1 MALYRGGWTL
11 RPDYSNPAA
20 IGSMQ
25 RNDDWQKYY
34 EIAEKYAGK
43 VINEGKHSLNRSFR
57 QVWVDE
63 CSWIVPVNDDNIFDV
78 PAKVGGSGELG
89 YSLGTYIVSQ
99 KNSEG
104 QNASMLRMDILR
116 EVPNW
121 RLPMLSFDNKDLR
134 RDLTCE
140 MFRYENSGMTNIVQ
154 KPIAALTVYCGKWNR
169 LFMATPSGQYFQ

>member
-1 MALYRGGWTL
+1 MINDLIEVEPVMWYAEESDRGVEAASREFCQGLIARMALYRGGWTL

-63 CSWIVPVNDDNIFDV
+63 CSWIV
-78 PAKVGGSGELG
+78 
-89 YSLGTYIVSQ
+89 
-99 KNSEG
+99 
-104 QNASMLRMDILR
+104 R
-116 EVPNW
+116 
-121 RLPMLSFDNKDLR
+121 
-134 RDLTCE
+134 
-140 MFRYENSGMTNIVQ
+140 
-154 KPIAALTVYCGKWNR
+154 
-169 LFMATPSGQYFQ
+169 

>member
-89 YSLGTYIVSQ
+89 YSWGTYIVSQ
-99 KNSEG
+99 KE
-104 QNASMLRMDILR
+104 
-116 EVPNW
+116 
-121 RLPMLSFDNKDLR
+121 
-134 RDLTCE
+134 
-140 MFRYENSGMTNIVQ
+140 FRGTECI
-154 KPIAALTVYCGKWNR
+154 
-169 LFMATPSGQYFQ
+169 